1 MEPSFELTEDML
13 WDYADGLLSPA
24 EKTQVDKY
32 LDVHPEQRAMLDAI
46 VAEKRHFSALPLEHP
61 DAGFADRVMAAWA
74 TEQSGKTDISS
85 DKSRDWIIYGIGGL
99 LAVFLLLPIAMIFV
113 SAPDAA
119 PMGIDPSS
127 YIPEIPWEQ
136 IFSGP
141 VARFGMPL
149 ALLFFAFRFLD
160 QYLQQKKVLAQL
172 QV

>member
-1 MEPSFELTEDML
+1 MEPSFVLTEDML
-13 WDYADGLLSPA
+13 WDYADGFLSAA
-24 EKTQVDKY
+24 EKAQVDDY
-32 LDVHPEQRAMLDAI
+32 LRQHPEHHARLDAI
-46 VAEKRHFSALPLEHP
+46 MAEKRNFSALALEHP
-61 DAGFADRVMAAWA
+61 NAGFADRVMAAWA
-74 TEQSGKTDISS
+74 TEQGGKTDFSA